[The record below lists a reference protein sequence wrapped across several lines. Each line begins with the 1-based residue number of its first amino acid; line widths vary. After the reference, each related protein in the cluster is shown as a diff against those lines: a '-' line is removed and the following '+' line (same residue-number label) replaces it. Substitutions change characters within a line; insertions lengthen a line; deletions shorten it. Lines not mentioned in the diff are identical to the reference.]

1 MNLSQQNLTIPNL
14 LYAGLLLLAY
24 LSFWYSSLC
33 IFKKTEKLSMNHR
46 LVFKIMTLAL
56 WNYSLYSLIF
66 SPTSIYDGESSV
78 YNKIVFFC
86 SILLTTSSIFLF
98 WLAARA
104 IKKFNFDVIFS
115 ENIPESIVKTGP
127 YRYIRH
133 PFYSSY
139 ILTYLSIILMN
150 FDLLASSLA
159 ALLII
164 YYYWAAHQEEKI
176 FLRSHFNTEYSDHI
190 KKTKMFF
197 PRIL

>member
-1 MNLSQQNLTIPNL
+1 MNFSLQNISIPNL

-66 SPTSIYDGESSV
+66 LSTPIYDGESS
-78 YNKIVFFC
+78 NAIKITFFLAV
-86 SILLTTSSIFLF
+86 LLTVSSIFLF
-98 WLAARA
+98 WLAAKA
-104 IKKFNFDVIFS
+104 IKIFNFDVIFS
-115 ENIPESIVKTGP
+115 ENVPESIVKTGP

-139 ILTYLSIILMN
+139 ILTYLSIMVMN

-159 ALLII
+159 AFLII
-164 YYYWAAHQEEKI
+164 YYYWAASQEEKI
-176 FLRSHFNTEYSDHI
+176 FLHSHFNKEYSDHI
-190 KKTKMFF
+190 RKTKMFF
-197 PRIL
+197 PKIL

>member
-1 MNLSQQNLTIPNL
+1 MNHSQPNLTFPNL

-24 LSFWYSSLC
+24 LSFWYSSLR

-66 SPTSIYDGESSV
+66 LPTSIYDTASSFS
-78 YNKIVFFC
+78 NRIVFFC
-86 SILLTTSSIFLF
+86 SVLLTTSSIFLF
-98 WLAARA
+98 WLAAKA

-164 YYYWAAHQEEKI
+164 YYYWAASQEEKI
-176 FLRSHFNTEYSDHI
+176 FLLSHFNTEYSDHI

>member
-1 MNLSQQNLTIPNL
+1 MSFSLQNISIPNL

-56 WNYSLYSLIF
+56 WNYSLFSLVF
-66 SPTSIYDGESSV
+66 LSTPIYDGESS
-78 YNKIVFFC
+78 NTRKIIFFLAV
-86 SILLTTSSIFLF
+86 LLTTSSIFLF
-98 WLAARA
+98 WLAAKA

-115 ENIPESIVKTGP
+115 ENVPESIVKTGP

-139 ILTYLSIILMN
+139 ILTYLSIMVMN
-150 FDLLASSLA
+150 FDLLVSSLA
-159 ALLII
+159 VFLII
-164 YYYWAAHQEEKI
+164 YYYWAASQEEKI